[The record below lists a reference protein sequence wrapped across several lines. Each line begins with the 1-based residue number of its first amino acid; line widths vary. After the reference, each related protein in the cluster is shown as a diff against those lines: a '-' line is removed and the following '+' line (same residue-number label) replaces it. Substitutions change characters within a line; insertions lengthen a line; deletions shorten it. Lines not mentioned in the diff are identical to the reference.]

1 MAAVA
6 ARYGTPLMPW
16 QQMVVDVACEID
28 PDTGHFVYR
37 EVGLTV
43 PRQSGKTTLIL
54 AKNTHRCLAW
64 PRQVTSYAAQT
75 RNDSRKKW
83 EDDYLEALEASPF
96 KGKYKARKTNGNEA
110 IIWHSTRSRFGITS
124 TTEKAG
130 HGSTLDEGYI
140 DEAFALADARLEQ
153 AFKPAMVTKRNAQ
166 LWVVS
171 TAGTEKSFYLQ
182 SKVEK
187 GRAAVEAG
195 VDRGLCYFE
204 WSAPDDR
211 TDYDNPQLW
220 RETMPAL
227 HWPDCPDTCREHTVR
242 EDAIQSDFLS
252 MDLNEFR
259 RAYLNQWCEEITH
272 EPIIDPELWGRIH
285 DKRAMKDPV
294 AFGIG
299 MNPERTRVSIGA
311 AGERAD
317 GRIGVE
323 VVENRPGTRWLAERC
338 LALQARHDS
347 LGFWVDKSS
356 AAYALV
362 PELVEAGV
370 KVHELTTGEYAVACG
385 QWYDAATEDRLR
397 HRNDERL
404 NLAMLGAV
412 KRDRSDAWIF
422 ERRQQ
427 TMDITPLDAACLA
440 RYGAA
445 LNVADLAAVNNVW

>member
-1 MAAVA
+1 
-6 ARYGTPLMPW
+6 MPW

>member
-1 MAAVA
+1 
-6 ARYGTPLMPW
+6 MPW
-16 QQMVVDVACEID
+16 QQYVVDVACEID
-28 PDTGHFVYR
+28 PKTNLFVYR
-37 EVGLTV
+37 EVVLTV

-54 AKNTHRCLAW
+54 GKNTHRCLAW

-96 KGKYKARKTNGNEA
+96 RGKYRARKTNGNEA

-140 DEAFALADARLEQ
+140 DEAFALVDGRLEQ
-153 AFKPAMVTKRNAQ
+153 AFKPAMVTKQNAQ

-171 TAGTEKSFYLQ
+171 TAGTEKSLYLQ
-182 SKVEK
+182 QKVDK

-195 VDRGLCYFE
+195 VDKGLAYFE
-204 WSAPDDR
+204 WSAPEDR

-227 HWPDCPDTCREHTVR
+227 HWPDCPEGCRAHTVY
-242 EDAIQSDFLS
+242 EDAIRSDYLS

-259 RAYLNQWCEEITH
+259 RAYLNQWCESVTH
-272 EPIIDPELWGRIH
+272 EPIVDPELWDSLKSKAKAH
-285 DKRAMKDPV
+285 DPI
-294 AFGIG
+294 AFGIS
-299 MNPERTRVSIGA
+299 MNPERTMTSIGA
-311 AGERAD
+311 AGETAD
-317 GRIGVE
+317 GRIAVE
-323 VVENRPGTRWLAERC
+323 VVDNRPGTRWLVDRC
-338 LALQARHDS
+338 TALAQRHTA
-347 LGFWVDKSS
+347 LGFWVDKRS

-362 PELVEAGV
+362 PDLVEAGLL
-370 KVHELTTGEYAVACG
+370 VHVLAPSEYAVACG
-385 QWYDAATEDRLR
+385 QWYDDAVEKRLA

-404 NLAMLGAV
+404 NVAMLGAT
-412 KRDRSDAWIF
+412 KRDMGDAWVF
-422 ERRQQ
+422 ERRGAGV
-427 TMDITPLDAACLA
+427 DITPVDATCLA